1 MTIIFVFNVF
11 SNSFMW
17 AYADENIYENI
28 ADESTSEVNT
38 STEDVMVEDNSDD
51 SSSSDENKG
60 SGEND
65 NIHSRDIESDDSQSS
80 KGYKGCTLQRW
91 KNCGW
96 RIKTPSDL
104 EKNTDGSLVLK
115 VYFKKS
121 IPRID
126 IGVSKIWLNED
137 NNLSKPSDISGYY
150 VVAELWR
157 RDTSIDD
164 SEGEK
169 VSEKILTSD
178 GEKNGVQYLKIWTLQ
193 KMHSQ
198 MKDTNIS

>member
-1 MTIIFVFNVF
+1 MPYSDVVLVGSWSRKGYIEYTVEKVYESSPGVYDDIEKSTRTGYSGDTV
-11 SNSFMW
+11 
-17 AYADENIYENI
+17 YANDTDKNTDRDGYRFDENN
-28 ADESTSEVNT
+28 ANNVLTGTVN
-38 STEDVMVEDNSDD
+38 
-51 SSSSDENKG
+51 
-60 SGEND
+60 
-65 NIHSRDIESDDSQSS
+65 
-80 KGYKGCTLQRW
+80 
-91 KNCGW
+91 
-96 RIKTPSDL
+96 P
-104 EKNTDGSLVLK
+104 DGSLVLK
-115 VYFKKS
+115 VHFKKS

-178 GEKNGVQYLKIWTLQ
+178 GEKHGVQYLKIWTLQ